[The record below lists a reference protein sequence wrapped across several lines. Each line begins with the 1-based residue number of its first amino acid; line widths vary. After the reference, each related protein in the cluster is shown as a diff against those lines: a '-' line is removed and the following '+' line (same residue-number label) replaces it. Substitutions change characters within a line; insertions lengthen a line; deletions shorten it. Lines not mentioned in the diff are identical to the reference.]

1 MPWMRPMQRI
11 MNKIKIIFLAAAMA
25 LDTVAM
31 TAESNVMRLDLRTA
45 IQIAADS
52 SLTAFRARNL
62 YRAGYWQYRMFRAQR
77 LPSLSLDVTPAR
89 YYREITSRYDYD
101 NNIDVYRPQQSYSAS
116 ARLKVSQ
123 NFDLLGGTFFAE
135 TDIDY
140 MRNIG
145 DNSFSQFQSV
155 PFRIGYSQQLLGYNS
170 FRWDKKIEP
179 LKYEAAKKDFLYNLE
194 SLSETVVDYYFAL
207 VMARTE
213 YRLAQEALASADTL
227 YTLGERRFRIAAISQ
242 ADLLTLKLDLV
253 NARNSLENSRI
264 ALKSANASLASF
276 IGLDQTVE
284 IETETPPMPGFCSVT
299 EADAIA
305 MARQNSPNVL
315 NRRTEV
321 LEAKREVNKTRM
333 ENIFSASVNASI
345 GYNQVGNSLPAAYRH
360 LLRQDLVS
368 VSLTI
373 PLVDWGVRKGK
384 YNMAVSNLDVA
395 LTAERQ
401 EMQKLEEEVAQT
413 VDNFNIQL
421 QLVRSAAEAMDLAD
435 TAFAQ
440 TQMRF
445 MIGKA
450 DMNSL
455 TLASQ
460 RRQDA
465 NKNYITSLK
474 NYWSGY
480 FKLRRLT
487 LYDFERGIPL
497 ARAFDVENN
506 VR

>member
-1 MPWMRPMQRI
+1 M
-11 MNKIKIIFLAAAMA
+11 AAV
-25 LDTVAM
+25 LCSC
-31 TAESNVMRLDLRTA
+31 TATITARSHVMRLDLKSA

-89 YYREITSRYDYD
+89 YYREITSRYDYE

-116 ARLKVSQ
+116 AGLRLSQ
-123 NFDLLGGTFFAE
+123 NLDLLGGTFFAE
-135 TDIDY
+135 SDINY

-145 DNSFSQFQSV
+145 GNPSNQFSSV
-155 PFRIGYSQQLLGYNS
+155 PFRIGYSQQLLGFNP
-170 FRWDKKIEP
+170 FRWDRKIEP
-179 LKYEAAKKDFLYNLE
+179 LKYEAAKKDYLYNLE

-207 VMARTE
+207 VMARME
-213 YRLAQEALASADTL
+213 LRLAHEALASADTL

-284 IETETPPMPGFCSVT
+284 IETETPPMPEFRPVA
-299 EADAIA
+299 EDEAIA
-305 MARQNSPNVL
+305 MARQNSPTLL
-315 NRRTEV
+315 NRRADV
-321 LEAKREVNKTRM
+321 LEAKRQVNKTRI

-345 GYNQVGNSLPAAYRH
+345 GYNQVGNSLPEAYRH

-368 VSLTI
+368 VSLSI

-395 LTAERQ
+395 LNTERQ
-401 EMQKLEEEVAQT
+401 DMQKLEEEVAQT

-421 QLVRSAAEAMDLAD
+421 QLVRSAQEAMDLAD
-435 TAFAQ
+435 TAFEQ
-440 TQMRF
+440 TRMRF

-460 RRQDA
+460 RRQEA
-465 NKNYITSLK
+465 NKNYINSLK
-474 NYWSGY
+474 NYWSGH

-487 LYDFERGIPL
+487 LYDFELGIPL
-497 ARAFDVENN
+497 ARAFDIENN